1 MHRSVPR
8 RTTAVVFGLLLAA
21 LVAPAWSPIVAQP
34 APQTSTTLPPG
45 RAGDAVRAYLTA
57 MDAADSAAIKA
68 WITRYDP
75 EGDLVVR
82 TNRQLGLARRTGGF
96 VIDGIVRSDDSS
108 VEAVL
113 RERKSRVPV
122 RFELA
127 LNANGIAESFGL
139 EPLTVHADPPPAA
152 PQGNAAPVM
161 ARVTLVRRLGA
172 LVDSLARAGQFSGVV
187 SLSQRGT
194 AVFERAYGEAD
205 RVVHTPNTLETAFN
219 LGSINKLFTT
229 IAVRQLAAS
238 GKLALDSTL
247 ARAWPDYPNRD
258 VASRVTI
265 RQILQ
270 HSSGIAGNIFE
281 IPGLSAAQIRHN
293 RQVLAAISNTPLTF
307 TPGAR
312 EQYSNAGYVVLG
324 GLIERVSGED
334 YYAYVQRHIFAPAG
348 MLRTG
353 HFANDSLPPQTAIGY
368 TRGGPG
374 ASSTAALTGN
384 GGILPGRGTA
394 AGGGYTTIGD
404 LKRFL
409 GALRKGTI
417 ADGPPSGIGIAGGS
431 PGVNAVLE
439 GEMPGEYD
447 LIVLSNFD
455 PPSAERIA
463 QRVREWLGVRD

>member
-1 MHRSVPR
+1 MHLPAQY
-8 RTTAVVFGLLLAA
+8 RTTASLLGLLLAT
-21 LVAPAWSPIVAQP
+21 LVVPAWSPIGAQP
-34 APQTSTTLPPG
+34 APPALPAG

-57 MDAADSAAIKA
+57 MDAADSTAIKA

-96 VIDGIVRSDDSS
+96 VIDGIVRGDDSN

-139 EPLTVHADPPPAA
+139 EPLTVHADSPPAA
-152 PQGNAAPVM
+152 PQGSAVPVM

-187 SLSQRGT
+187 SLMQRGT

-205 RVVHTPNTLETAFN
+205 RAAHTPNTLETAFN

-258 VASRVTI
+258 VASRVTV

-270 HSSGIAGNIFE
+270 HSSGITGNIFE
-281 IPGLSAAQIRHN
+281 VPGRSASQIRHN
-293 RQVLAAISNTPLTF
+293 RQVLAAIANTPLAF
-307 TPGAR
+307 VPGAR

-324 GLIERVSGED
+324 GLVERVSGED
-334 YYAYVQRHIFAPAG
+334 YYTYVQRHIFAPAG
-348 MLRTG
+348 MTRSG
-353 HFANDSLPPQTAIGY
+353 HFANDSLPPRTAIGY

-374 ASSTAALTGN
+374 APSTAALSANGN
-384 GGILPGRGTA
+384 ILPGRGTA
-394 AGGGYTTIGD
+394 AGGGYTTAGD

-409 GALRKGTI
+409 AALRKGAI
-417 ADGPPSGIGIAGGS
+417 ADGPPTGIGIAGGS